1 MAQFFAFI
9 KTLWEIIKVVKQIKA
24 YFDEI
29 YIKKLEE
36 EQKKKA
42 DALRQATDAIEDET
56 SKPVEQTSD
65 EDLMNAHR
73 NRNKSTRQ

>member
-73 NRNKSTRQ
+73 NRNKNTRQ